1 MRGRRPFHL
10 KLAAV
15 VIGFVI
21 ALLAAEAW
29 FRFVKPVK
37 WRRPIAANASTEWSG
52 LVHRPSRIPGLNYE
66 LNPGADIDTKG
77 VRVTVNS
84 LGLRS
89 PKIALAKPADTFRV
103 AAVGDSVT
111 FGFNVSAEDSWP
123 GVLQSV
129 LSKKTSRRVEVP
141 NFGVGGYSA
150 RDCAIVLD
158 QKALAL
164 QPDLAIYAYFL
175 NDPET
180 EALQPLQQ
188 FFAPVLWWQHSALL
202 RRIDEYVYER
212 RVRQYG
218 QGDSYRALNAADG
231 PNWPSVLAALDSM
244 RASSERSHVPVLVA
258 IFPTYQ
264 NRNDW
269 SEYPY
274 LAIHEQV
281 AQAAR
286 ERGLAVLDLEPVFR
300 ASGRTPIDLASD
312 DDHPSVEGNR
322 LAARAISDWIERD
335 GKLLTER
342 SR

>member
-1 MRGRRPFHL
+1 MRGRRRLHL
-10 KLAAV
+10 KVAAV
-15 VIGFVI
+15 VIGLVI

-66 LNPGADIDTKG
+66 LNPGADLEAKG
-77 VRVTVNS
+77 VRIRVNS

-89 PKIALAKPADTFRV
+89 PEIAAAKPADTFRV
-103 AAVGDSVT
+103 AAIGDSVT
-111 FGFNVSAEDSWP
+111 FGFNVPAEESWP
-123 GVLQSV
+123 SVLQTV
-129 LSKKTSRRVEVP
+129 LSEQTGRRVEVA

-150 RDCAIVLD
+150 RDCAIVLE

-188 FFAPVLWWQHSALL
+188 FFAPVQWWQHSALL
-202 RRIDEYVYER
+202 RRIDEYLFDR
-212 RVRQYG
+212 RVREFG
-218 QGDSYRALNAADG
+218 GGDAYRALNAAGG
-231 PNWPSVLAALDSM
+231 PNWPTVLAALDSM
-244 RASSERSHVPVLVA
+244 RASSERSQVPVLVA
-258 IFPTYQ
+258 IFPTFQ
-264 NRNDW
+264 NRSAW

-274 LAIHEQV
+274 LAIHAQV
-281 AQAAR
+281 AQAAA
-286 ERGLAVLDLEPVFR
+286 ERGFAVLDLEPVFR
-300 ASGRTPIDLASD
+300 ASGRTPIELASD
-312 DDHPSVEGNR
+312 DDHPSAEGNR
-322 LAARAISDWIERD
+322 LAARAIGDWIVRD
-335 GKLLTER
+335 RGWTNEQ